1 VRHRPAAVDEH
12 AYLPSGLVG
21 EAAELAGELLG
32 DEPFRGKMT
41 AREALELA
49 DLAGLEAV
57 GVPEDAD
64 GSPSPRGRCGSECLR
79 PL

>member
-1 VRHRPAAVDEH
+1 VR
-12 AYLPSGLVG
+12 
-21 EAAELAGELLG
+21 EAGELAGELLG
-32 DEPFRGKMT
+32 DEPFRGKMA
-41 AREALELA
+41 ARKALELT

-64 GSPSPRGRCGSECLR
+64 GSPSPHGGCGSECLL